1 MEKSFLWGKL
11 RNLAQEAQI
20 QEALECVPLN
30 YKIGEAYKG
39 KKPPTKLCELFV
51 KNYNWIWQ
59 EVRVLVKQG
68 LTGVQNGCIVMRGDL
83 ENIRLQLAGLVS

>member
-39 KKPPTKLCELFV
+39 KKPPQ
-51 KNYNWIWQ
+51 NY
-59 EVRVLVKQG
+59 
-68 LTGVQNGCIVMRGDL
+68 
-83 ENIRLQLAGLVS
+83 VSCLWRIIIEFGKK